1 MDERL
6 KQFEGKSFLNLETF
20 RKNGNGVKTPVW
32 FTQDGETIYVRTVAG
47 SGKVKRTRNNGASR
61 IVPCEANGAVT
72 GEWVPAEAV
81 EVTDEETAELV
92 RRLLEKKY
100 GAVQV
105 KSFAALTA
113 MRREKYTVL
122 KISLLPR

>member
-1 MDERL
+1 MDEKL

-20 RKNGNGVKTPVW
+20 RKNGDGVKTPVW
-32 FTQDGETIYVRTVAG
+32 FTRDGETVYVRTVAG
-47 SGKVKRTRNNGASR
+47 SGKVKRVKNNGSVK
-61 IVPCEANGAVT
+61 ITPCEANGTPT
-72 GEWVPAEAV
+72 GEWIAAQAV
-81 EVTDEETAELV
+81 EVTDPKSADLV

-105 KSFAALTA
+105 KAFAAVTA

-122 KISLLPR
+122 KIQLQ

>member
-47 SGKVKRTRNNGASR
+47 SGKVKRAKNNGTSR
-61 IVPCEANGAVT
+61 IVSCEANGAVT
-72 GEWVPAEAV
+72 GEWVAAEAV

-100 GAVQV
+100 GVVQV
-105 KSFAALTA
+105 KAFAAATA
-113 MRREKYTVL
+113 LRGEKYTVL
-122 KISLLPR
+122 KVRLQG